1 MKVNPYLAQRAV
13 HLLRAQANSF
23 AESERT
29 MLALATVLEEL
40 FEIDEK
46 PIEKATKS
54 DDNSLSRFIDP
65 HNPEAALKVNTQA
78 LAGISGTTLS
88 VTPEPALVKRWSDG
102 KELWSEPVSNSGLVV
117 FADNSYMV
125 SHPSDHTE
133 ELLERLQEDHGV

>member
-29 MLALATVLEEL
+29 MIALATVLEEL
-40 FEIDEK
+40 FEIDE
-46 PIEKATKS
+46 PVEKAPKS
-54 DDNSLSRFIDP
+54 DDSLLPRFMDP
-65 HNPEAALKVNTQA
+65 HNPDAALKVNTDA
-78 LAGISGTTLS
+78 LSGISGQTLS
-88 VTPEPALVKRWSDG
+88 VIAEPKLVKRWSDG
-102 KELWSEPVSNSGLVV
+102 KELWSESVGNSGLTV